1 LLSRLFTD
9 DAKVREQLFQL
20 VKSQDEEIR
29 DRARWALAN
38 SDPRGADPKVLEEIL
53 KLVRS
58 SDAEDVKSGIRMLSY
73 SPLLPGG
80 QEFARPRL
88 RRAAAVVP
96 HAFHPDESVKQTARE
111 ALVLLE
117 RDEAPAVVADVMKRL
132 KEAEDAPTKLAAI
145 RALAAIGPLAAE
157 AESLLKE
164 MMPGDDL
171 KLATAAAV
179 AINRMHPEAS
189 SPPGTETLL
198 SYPDKATSI
207 DQNALER
214 EGRQLFPQHGD
225 LDGRGGRGGGFY

>member
-1 LLSRLFTD
+1 
-9 DAKVREQLFQL
+9 
-20 VKSQDEEIR
+20 
-29 DRARWALAN
+29 
-38 SDPRGADPKVLEEIL
+38 
-53 KLVRS
+53 
-58 SDAEDVKSGIRMLSY
+58 
-73 SPLLPGG
+73 
-80 QEFARPRL
+80 L